1 MEQSNAKNTFDC
13 SLAVADFRRR
23 RTRGQGTLEY
33 VLMTALLSGVTFA
46 FVKVIGKNV
55 FGEGLKDLPGKASR
69 CLSHTSDSRSTCV
82 DE

>member
-1 MEQSNAKNTFDC
+1 MQRSKEKNIFDC
-13 SLAVADFRRR
+13 SPAHGAHRRR

-55 FGEGLKDLPGKASR
+55 FGEGLKGLPGKAAR
-69 CLSHTSDSRSTCV
+69 CLSHTPASRTNCV